1 MVFAASLLLLP
12 AGANGGTFPDR
23 VPGDNGVIS
32 DVSPTAAESPEGPV
46 PLVPGDNGVISDT
59 SPTAAERMEG
69 PGPRVP
75 GDNVLIFETSP
86 PAAERPEG
94 PAPRVPRWKNA
105 AVMGGIGLTVGVYG
119 MIAWWDD
126 GFSGSFRTET
136 EGWFGQNTYAGGA
149 DKLGH
154 AFFTYTGG
162 RLLTRGFEA
171 LGNDTARSSR
181 LAMWTSLGVMVGSE
195 VVDGFSNAYRFSYE
209 DVVSNAAGAVFAFLV
224 ERDPRLDA
232 LLDFRLLYWQSD
244 DAKRVGE
251 QDPIADYS
259 GQTFLLA
266 LKADGVPRL
275 REVPLLRHL
284 ELQVGYN
291 TRGYEPNDGVKI
303 DPHRRVYYGVGVNL
317 SRLLSDTV
325 FRGDLKG
332 GKIQRG
338 TDTVLEF
345 LQVPGTAVR
354 SYRRL

>member
-1 MVFAASLLLLP
+1 MGTAIRVAFIASLLVVP
-12 AGANGGTFPDR
+12 AAVPGATLPDR
-23 VPGDNGVIS
+23 VPGDNGV
-32 DVSPTAAESPEGPV
+32 VSESSPAATDRAEGPV
-46 PLVPGDNGVISDT
+46 
-59 SPTAAERMEG
+59 
-69 PGPRVP
+69 
-75 GDNVLIFETSP
+75 
-86 PAAERPEG
+86 
-94 PAPRVPRWKNA
+94 PRVPRWKNA
-105 AVMGGIGLTVGVYG
+105 AVVGGIGLTVGAYG
-119 MIAWWDD
+119 AIAWWDE
-126 GFSGSFRTET
+126 GFSGTFRTEN
-136 EGWFGQNTYAGGA
+136 EGWFGKNTYAGGA

-162 RLLTRGFEA
+162 RLLTRGFEG
-171 LGNDTARSSR
+171 LGNDTGRSRR
-181 LAMWTSLGVMVGSE
+181 LAMWTSLAVMGGVE
-195 VVDGFSNAYRFSYE
+195 VVDGFSNEFRFSME
-209 DVVSNAAGAVFAFLV
+209 DAVSNAAGAVFAFLM

-232 LLDFRLLYWQSD
+232 LLDFRLLYRRSD

-251 QDPIADYS
+251 QDPISDYS
-259 GQTFLLA
+259 GQTFLMA

-275 REVPLLRHL
+275 RKVPLLRYL

-345 LQVPGTAVR
+345 LQVPGTAAR
-354 SYRRL
+354 TYRRM